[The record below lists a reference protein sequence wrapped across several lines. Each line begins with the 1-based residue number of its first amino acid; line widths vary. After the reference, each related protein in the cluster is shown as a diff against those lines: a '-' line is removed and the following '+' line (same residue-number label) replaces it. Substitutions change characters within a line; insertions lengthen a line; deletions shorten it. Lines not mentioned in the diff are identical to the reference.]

1 MPTPLT
7 LRTEHWPLVTLEL
20 PPDMSVLDLAP
31 LTRSRQEVFARRERY
46 VSITDASA
54 VASLPGAKVRSAIA
68 DWAKS
73 IEPMAKRFQVANAL
87 VVPNPLAR
95 GVLTAVHWLA
105 PPIVPTLVCATM
117 GEGLAFLV
125 EHAARAGLD
134 TAPLTRFA
142 ATTRPASRAAS

>member
-1 MPTPLT
+1 MRTALL
-7 LRTEHWPLVTLEL
+7 LRTDHWPLVTLEL
-20 PPDMSVLDLAP
+20 PPDMADLDLGT
-31 LTRSRQEVFARRERY
+31 LSRSQDDVFARRQKY

-54 VASLPGAKVRSAIA
+54 VASLPGAKVRGAIA
-68 DWAKS
+68 DWAKG
-73 IEPMAKRFQVANAL
+73 IEPMAKRYQVANAL

-134 TAPLTRFA
+134 TEPITRFA
-142 ATTRPASRAAS
+142 SVVRPASRAAG